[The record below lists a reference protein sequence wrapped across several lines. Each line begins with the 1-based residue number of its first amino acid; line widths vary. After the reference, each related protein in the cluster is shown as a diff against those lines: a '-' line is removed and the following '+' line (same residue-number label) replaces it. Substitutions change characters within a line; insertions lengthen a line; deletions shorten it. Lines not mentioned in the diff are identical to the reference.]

1 MQDPF
6 LFTGNQVA
14 RLLEDYYKHNSLIV
28 AFDFDNTIY
37 DFHKKG
43 YTFPL
48 LVGIIK
54 ECISLGFEVFC
65 FTANKDYE
73 FVNKVLTELGINCNI
88 NESSVELGS
97 KSKPYFN
104 ILLDDRA
111 GLLSAFTDLTTA
123 IRIITKEN
131 K

>member
-1 MQDPF
+1 MTDPF
-6 LFTGNQVA
+6 LNPTIQIT
-14 RLLEDYYKHNSLIV
+14 RLLEDYNKHNSLIV

-43 YTFPL
+43 FTFPAVVKL
-48 LVGIIK
+48 IK

-65 FTANKDYE
+65 FTANKDYDL
-73 FVNKVLTELGINCNI
+73 VNKILTELGISCKI

-111 GLLSAFTDLTTA
+111 GLLSAFTDLTTT
-123 IRIITKEN
+123 IKIIKEN